1 MLNIVETHHRMTF
14 ATLNGEAAQIACEAA
29 DTWHGPLIDLIE
41 SGDVD
46 AAVAHW
52 ERHLRRAAKL
62 ALEHLGPGTVI
73 DLLER
78 ST

>member
-1 MLNIVETHHRMTF
+1 MLDIVETHHRMTF